1 VKQRF
6 NDTRHDHHPRRLP
19 YCPWG
24 ICCHRLDHN
33 LDRKQDLA
41 MNRDQAI
48 SLVIVVLAI
57 AYSEYRQRR
66 ESNEFSAF
74 VWGFYLLMVLFIL
87 SVYFHLFS

>member
-1 VKQRF
+1 
-6 NDTRHDHHPRRLP
+6 
-19 YCPWG
+19 
-24 ICCHRLDHN
+24 
-33 LDRKQDLA
+33 